1 MARRQV
7 RRPRP
12 QVEEKPLPE
21 LDPEVRAALTAEARA
36 LLEAEALPAI
46 EDFRPYMLDN
56 NSKIEVVPF
65 LDHIDGP
72 QIMVHIGRPDGRLTA
87 TLIANITTGRI
98 EPVWDA
104 RSTGRFKTGW
114 VEKVPGGAAGV
125 TRAAV
130 LQRLKD
136 LHTTDFS

>member
-12 QVEEKPLPE
+12 VEEKPLPE
-21 LDPEVRAALTAEARA
+21 LDPEVRAALVAEARA

-46 EDFRPYMLDN
+46 EDFRPYMLDH
-56 NSKIEVVPF
+56 NSKLEVAPF

-72 QIMVHIGRPDGRLTA
+72 QIMIQIGRPDGHHRHPDRGNHQRPDRAGL
-87 TLIANITTGRI
+87 GR
-98 EPVWDA
+98 PQL
-104 RSTGRFKTGW
+104 SRFKTGW

-125 TRAAV
+125 TREAV

>member
-12 QVEEKPLPE
+12 QPEPPLPE
-21 LDPEVRAALTAEARA
+21 LDPEVRAALTVEARA

-46 EDFRPYMLDN
+46 EDFKPYMLAN

-65 LDHIDGP
+65 LDHIEGP
-72 QIMVHIGRPDGRLTA
+72 QVMVHIGRPDGRITA
-87 TLIANITTGRI
+87 TLIADITSG
-98 EPVWDA
+98 EVQPVWDA
-104 RSTGRFKTGW
+104 LSTGRFKTHW
-114 VEKVPGGAAGV
+114 VEKVPGGAAGI
-125 TRAAV
+125 TREAV
-130 LQRLKD
+130 LQHLKD

>member
-12 QVEEKPLPE
+12 QGEPPLPE

-36 LLEAEALPAI
+36 LLESEALPAI
-46 EDFRPYMLDN
+46 EDFKPYMLDN

-65 LDHIDGP
+65 LDHIEGP
-72 QIMVHIGRPDGRLTA
+72 QIMVHIGRPDGRITA
-87 TLIANITTGRI
+87 TLIADITSGQI
-98 EPVWDA
+98 VPVWNA
-104 RSTGRFKTGW
+104 QSTGRFKTRW
-114 VEKVPGGAAGV
+114 SEKIPGGAAGV
-125 TRAAV
+125 TREAV

>member
-1 MARRQV
+1 MARRQI

-12 QVEEKPLPE
+12 VQEKPLPE

-46 EDFRPYMLDN
+46 EDFKPYMLVN
-56 NSKIEVVPF
+56 NSKIEVSSFV
-65 LDHIDGP
+65 DHIEGP
-72 QIMVHIGRPDGRLTA
+72 QIVVQIGRPDGRITA
-87 TLIANITTGRI
+87 TLIADITSGQIVPT
-98 EPVWDA
+98 WDA
-104 RSTGRFKTGW
+104 LSTGRFKTRW
-114 VEKVPGGAAGV
+114 QEKVPGGTAGV
-125 TRAAV
+125 TREAI